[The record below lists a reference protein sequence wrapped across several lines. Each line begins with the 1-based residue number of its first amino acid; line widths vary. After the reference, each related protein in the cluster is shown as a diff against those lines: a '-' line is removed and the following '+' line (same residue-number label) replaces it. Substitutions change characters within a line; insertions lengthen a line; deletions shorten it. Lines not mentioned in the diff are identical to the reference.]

1 MKATEVRIGN
11 WVYINNRHLM
21 KVSSIS
27 IDSGIMCIAHVPE
40 NNCYPIPLNR
50 DIILQ
55 CGFGEVGMYENVYH
69 KDNIRIHFDKNCKDD
84 ETGTVLFIVYNETN
98 QYSERKFRPCINFK
112 TYILL
117 CSERNWNAQ
126 FRVERSLLIYPLE

>member
-84 ETGTVLFIVYNETN
+84 ETGTVLFIVYNDDE
-98 QYSERKFRPCINFK
+98 SIFRKEVSS
-112 TYILL
+112 LH
-117 CSERNWNAQ
+117 Q
-126 FRVERSLLIYPLE
+126 FQNLYFALFGKELECAI